1 MVYVFFAEGFEE
13 IEALTVVDV
22 LRRADIRTHMIG
34 LKGMHV
40 TGSHGITVQ
49 MDDTIKSIS
58 SLSDTM
64 MMILPGGMPG
74 AKNLSKDTILKN
86 LLVEAYRTEVPIA
99 AICAAPIVLSEHNLL
114 KGRRATCYPGFETD
128 LKDFVH
134 DDRPVVHDG
143 ALITGNGPGAAMAF
157 ALKIVEFLK
166 GHKVSDQLAASMMFV
181 QKEAVDAH

>member
-34 LKGMHV
+34 LKGLQI

-49 MDDTIKSIS
+49 MDDIIESITT
-58 SLSDTM
+58 LSDTM

-74 AKNLSKDTILKN
+74 AKNLSEHNTLKN
-86 LLVEAYRTEVPIA
+86 LLIEAYRTEVPLA

-114 KGRRATCYPGFETD
+114 KGRRATCYPGFESD

-143 ALITGNGPGAAMAF
+143 ALLTGNGPGAAMAF
-157 ALKIVEFLK
+157 ALKIVEILK
-166 GHKVSDQLAASMMFV
+166 GRKVSEQLAKSMMFV
-181 QKEAVDAH
+181 QKESIVRK

>member
-34 LKGMHV
+34 LTGMQI
-40 TGSHGITVQ
+40 TGSHGIAVQ
-49 MDDTIKSIS
+49 MDDIIGAITT
-58 SLSDTM
+58 LSDTM

-74 AKNLSKDTILKN
+74 AKNLSEHNALKH

-99 AICAAPIVLSEHNLL
+99 AICAAPIVLSAHGLL
-114 KGRRATCYPGFETD
+114 KGRRATCYPGFETE

-134 DDRPVVHDG
+134 DDQPVVHDG
-143 ALITGNGPGAAMAF
+143 ALITGKGPGAAMAF
-157 ALKIVEFLK
+157 ALKIVEILK
-166 GHKVSDQLAASMMFV
+166 GHKVSERLAMSLMFV
-181 QKEAVDAH
+181 QKESMDSQ

>member
-34 LKGMHV
+34 LSGMQV

-49 MDDTIKSIS
+49 MDDTINAITT
-58 SLSDTM
+58 LSDTM

-74 AKNLSKDTILKN
+74 ARHLSEHKTLKN
-86 LLVEAYRTEVPIA
+86 LLVEAYNTEVPLA
-99 AICAAPIVLSEHNLL
+99 AICAAPIVLSAHGLL
-114 KGRRATCYPGFETD
+114 KGRRATCYPGFESD

-143 ALITGNGPGAAMAF
+143 ALITGKGPGAAMAF
-157 ALKIVEFLK
+157 ALKIVEILK
-166 GHKVSDQLAASMMFV
+166 GHKVSDDLAASMVFV
-181 QKEAVDAH
+181 QKESVDAH